1 MFYSYRPLEYRIC
14 AWRPGI
20 ELLRRRPNGEGAD
33 AACAGEAR
41 EASEAVRDAAAAD
54 HSGQA
59 LPEGRERRVLRLG
72 TRARSCGIEDH
83 SARRMVSGATLWAAG
98 AGRSG
103 ARPQSAARAW
113 PVCGAQH
120 HEHRRRRSRIPPPHM
135 ANGSTHPSED
145 TFRPEE
151 PDGFSVASGF
161 KSDPTLR
168 ATKTAVRAGTN
179 RPAAKSLIF
188 SSSVDRQLRSIANCH
203 VGTEVPYPFALC
215 ASRDS
220 ASGARASR
228 GSARLVMRS

>member
-1 MFYSYRPLEYRIC
+1 MRVASWNRT
-14 AWRPGI
+14 
-20 ELLRRRPNGEGAD
+20 LRRRPNGEGAD

-72 TRARSCGIEDH
+72 TRARSCGIEDR

-103 ARPQSAARAW
+103 ARPQSCPGLARL
-113 PVCGAQH
+113 GAQH
-120 HEHRRRRSRIPPPHM
+120 HEHRRRRSRIPRPHR

-151 PDGFSVASGF
+151 PEGFSVASGF

-188 SSSVDRQLRSIANCH
+188 SSSVDRQLRRIANCH